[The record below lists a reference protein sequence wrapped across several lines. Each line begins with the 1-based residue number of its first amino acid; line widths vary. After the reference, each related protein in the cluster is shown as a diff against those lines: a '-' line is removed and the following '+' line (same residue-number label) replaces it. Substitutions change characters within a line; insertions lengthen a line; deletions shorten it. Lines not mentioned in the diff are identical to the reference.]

1 MPHPCRAVLVL
12 GMLLV
17 ALTAAHARGAATSD
31 PASTSPAPTPA
42 VTAPAEPTPGAPP
55 AEATPPPVSI
65 DGFRSAHFGMT
76 EAEVRKAIET
86 DFKLSGS
93 AVRPGDN
100 PVERTHLLSVTVPDL
115 VPDSGK
121 AVIDYVLG
129 YKSHSLIEVNV
140 TWSTAA
146 DPAIKPTTL
155 LHTGGTLQGYFQSE
169 AFPAGQTAVNAML
182 ANGSLLM
189 FRGTDPAGHTVVLVL
204 SGPVRQDPKDHK
216 AQMTPAVL
224 SLVYAIDPAHPD
236 VFRLQKGTF

>member
-1 MPHPCRAVLVL
+1 MPHPCRAALVL

-17 ALTAAHARGAATSD
+17 PLNGAHARAAATSD
-31 PASTSPAPTPA
+31 PASTSPAPTSA
-42 VTAPAEPTPGAPP
+42 ATAPADPAPGAPP
-55 AEATPPPVSI
+55 EATPPPVSI

-86 DFKLSGS
+86 DFKLTGS

-169 AFPAGQTAVNAML
+169 AFPAGQTAVNALL

-204 SGPVRQDPKDHK
+204 SGPVRQDQKDHK

>member
-1 MPHPCRAVLVL
+1 MARLCRTPALLGVLL
-12 GMLLV
+12 A
-17 ALTAAHARGAATSD
+17 ALIAARAQAAASSD
-31 PASTSPAPTPA
+31 AAPAPA
-42 VTAPAEPTPGAPP
+42 ATAPAQSAPTQSAPGATVQ
-55 AEATPPPVSI
+55 AVSI

-86 DFKLSGS
+86 DFRLSGN
-93 AVRPGDN
+93 AVRPGEN
-100 PVERTHLLSVTVPDL
+100 TVERTRLLSVTVPDL

-129 YKSHSLIEVNV
+129 YKSHNLIEVNI

-146 DPAIKPTTL
+146 DPANKPATL
-155 LHTGGTLQGYFQSE
+155 VHTGGTLQAYFQAE
-169 AFPAGQTAVNAML
+169 TFPAGQTAANAVL

-204 SGPVRQDPKDHK
+204 SGPVHQDPKDHK

-224 SLVYAIDPAHPD
+224 TLVYAADPAHPD
-236 VFRLQKGTF
+236 VFRLQKGAF